1 MGIIAVAPLSVVLK
15 LPEQG
20 KISVTA
26 ITFWRILRQQI
37 EGRLRQASREQTGY
51 EGATKSSYL
60 PDGEAGSRGSAGT
73 YLGLWVPGVVVTP
86 SGALSSP
93 ASMAARMRAQ
103 NASSMRFARD

>member
-26 ITFWRILRQQI
+26 TTFWRVLRQQI

-51 EGATKSSYL
+51 EGATKSSYC
-60 PDGEAGSRGSAGT
+60 PTRRRAA
-73 YLGLWVPGVVVTP
+73 
-86 SGALSSP
+86 GALLE
-93 ASMAARMRAQ
+93 RIFQ
-103 NASSMRFARD
+103 VL